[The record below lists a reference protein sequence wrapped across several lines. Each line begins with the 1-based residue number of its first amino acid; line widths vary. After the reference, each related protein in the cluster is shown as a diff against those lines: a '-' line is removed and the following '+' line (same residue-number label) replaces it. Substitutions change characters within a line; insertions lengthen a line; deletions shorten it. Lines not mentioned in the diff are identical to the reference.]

1 MYELEKAD
9 WAQQAQ
15 RALVS
20 SRMKSG
26 CCVQECAGD
35 V

>member
-1 MYELEKAD
+1 MYELEKVD

-15 RALVS
+15 QVLVS

-26 CCVQECAGD
+26 CCVQERTRNL
-35 V
+35 